1 MNTRVYLSKYT
12 DQTTQQEATL
22 VGIGIQLSRATV
34 KDLPSYLQHA
44 YQRDAARSGSARHW
58 CAHSVLHQRS
68 V

>member
-44 YQRDAARSGSARHW
+44 YQRDAARSGSARH
-58 CAHSVLHQRS
+58 
-68 V
+68 